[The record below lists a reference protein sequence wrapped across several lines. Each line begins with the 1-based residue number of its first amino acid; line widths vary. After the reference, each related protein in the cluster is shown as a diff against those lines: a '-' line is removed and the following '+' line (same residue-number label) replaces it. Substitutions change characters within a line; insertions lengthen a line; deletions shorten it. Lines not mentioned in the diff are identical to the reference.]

1 MVVGRGAAAG
11 RLGRMSSSVITS
23 SVTTLGA
30 AAEEHTRALPLSP
43 YAYGALA
50 FVAFLVALTVLWFFR
65 GAAQKIAAGHGP
77 HGSDYQ
83 GEGQAA
89 RAARADQ
96 QGSHH

>member
-1 MVVGRGAAAG
+1 
-11 RLGRMSSSVITS
+11 MSSSVYTLVAVS
-23 SVTTLGA
+23 EETTR
-30 AAEEHTRALPLSP
+30 ELPMSP
-43 YAYGALA
+43 YAFGAVA
-50 FVAFLVALTVLWFFR
+50 FVGFLVLLGILWFFR

-77 HGSDYQ
+77 HGGEYQ

>member
-1 MVVGRGAAAG
+1 MVAGRGSLTG
-11 RLGRMSSSVITS
+11 TLGSMSSSV
-23 SVTTLGA
+23 VTLVAVT
-30 AAEEHTRALPLSP
+30 EEHTRELPMSP
-43 YAYGALA
+43 YAFGAIA
-50 FVAFLVALTVLWFFR
+50 FVAFLVALAVLWFFR

-89 RAARADQ
+89 RAAQSDH